1 MLVLIL
7 LLLIGLILLWV
18 GSDFVIE
25 SAKSLAHKLGLS
37 HVFIGLT
44 IVSIGTSLPEIFTN
58 VYSSISNLKGM
69 PASGIAVG
77 INIGSSI
84 GQLTLIVGLVALAS
98 TLRTT
103 QKSLER
109 QGTFILFSILLLLIM
124 GMNGFISRTE
134 GIILILAFITYI
146 FILSREERGRKKK
159 RDEHK
164 RFLLEEPLGAVEF
177 RTEKLRRQPVIIS
190 LFMLGGLGLL
200 ILGSKLV
207 VENALR
213 ITEVL
218 NLTQTFTGVII
229 ISVGGFLPELST
241 ALKGIIRKAHGISLG
256 TLIGSNITN
265 PLFSMGLGA
274 VISGLR
280 FNKSLLVFELP
291 FWAFTVLIVVRLLKR
306 NMRVEYHERREG
318 IILVGLYFFFVLMK
332 VVFFRHV

>member
-1 MLVLIL
+1 MLIPIL
-7 LLLIGLILLWV
+7 LLILGLVLLWI

-25 SAKSLAHKLGLS
+25 SAKKLAQKFRLS

-58 VYSSISNLKGM
+58 VYSSISNLKGV

-103 QKSLER
+103 HKSLER
-109 QGTFILFSILLLLIM
+109 QGTFILLSILMIFIM
-124 GMNGFISRTE
+124 GMSGFISRVE
-134 GIILILAFITYI
+134 GIILILIYGAYI
-146 FILSREERGRKKK
+146 FFLSREERAKKK
-159 RDEHK
+159 DKRILAEVTDVDLIKLKSGGLEHHM
-164 RFLLEEPLGAVEF
+164 
-177 RTEKLRRQPVIIS
+177 IIIG
-190 LFMLGGLGLL
+190 LIMLGGLGLL
-200 ILGSKLV
+200 ILGSKFV

-213 ITEVL
+213 IAQVF
-218 NLTQTFTGVII
+218 NLTQTFVGVII

-241 ALKGIIRKAHGISLG
+241 ALKGIMKKAHGISLG

-265 PLFSMGLGA
+265 PLFSMGLSA
-274 VISGLR
+274 VISGLS
-280 FNKSLLVFELP
+280 FNKSLLLFELP

-306 NMRVEYHERREG
+306 NMRIEYHERREG
-318 IILVGLYFFFVLMK
+318 VILIGLYFLFVLMK
-332 VVFFRHV
+332 AVFFRHV